1 MFLILALPRS
11 RTFWLS
17 KFLSYGDY
25 ECGHEEA
32 RQLRTLDD
40 ARIWLNQE
48 NHGTVETAV
57 APFWRLFR
65 DFNPSLRI
73 ITIRRPVAEVVS
85 GLMGLNMAGVCEY
98 NEVALTHRM
107 TRLDAKLGQIEK
119 RLGALSVNFA
129 DLDDE
134 ETIKRIFE
142 TCLPY
147 PFDRAWWEYA
157 KAHDLQCNMRAMMR
171 YAVAYREPLEKL
183 AKQAAHLCRANMVGT
198 QPKPQDG
205 LAIQQESFDAWERD
219 GVALFEAH
227 CAQVGEAPDQWKR
240 KNIPLMRE
248 IYDAGRMQITTARC
262 NGRMFGYVNAV
273 IYPSL
278 ERCALLSA
286 VHTTHYASPE
296 FPGLGLKLQRAS
308 VAALRARGVVEIFFH
323 EGVRADGPRM
333 GVIYKRLGASEFG
346 KFHRLQFGGV

>member
-32 RQLRTLDD
+32 RQLRTIED
-40 ARIWLNQE
+40 AKIWLNQE
-48 NHGTVETAV
+48 NRGTVETAV

-65 DFNPSLRI
+65 EFNPSLRI
-73 ITIRRPVAEVVS
+73 VTIRRPVAQVVS
-85 GLMGLNMAGVCEY
+85 GLMSLDMKGVCVYEKSS
-98 NEVALTHRM
+98 LTKYM
-107 TRLDAKLGQIEK
+107 TRLDAKLDQIER
-119 RLGALSVNFA
+119 RLGALSVKFS

-147 PFDRAWWEYA
+147 AFDRSWWEYA

-171 YAVAYREPLEKL
+171 YALAHRKTLDKL
-183 AKQAAHLCRANMVGT
+183 AKQAAHLCRAKMLA
-198 QPKPQDG
+198 QPPKPLNG
-205 LAIQQESFDAWERD
+205 LTFQQESFDVWERD
-219 GVALFEAH
+219 GVPLFEAH
-227 CAQVGEAPDQWKR
+227 CTQVGESPDQWKE
-240 KNIPLMRE
+240 KNIPLMRQ
-248 IYDAGRMQITTARC
+248 IYNSGSMQITTARC
-262 NGRMFGYVNAV
+262 NGRMFGYVNAI

-278 ERCALLSA
+278 EFRSRISA

-308 VAALRARGVVEIFFH
+308 VAALLARGVEEVFFH

-333 GVIYKRLGASEFG
+333 GVIYRRLGAQDFG
-346 KFHRLQFGGV
+346 KVYRLQFGGN